1 MPAAHSYLS
10 GMTLWLKLIPAIGAL
25 ALVTALLILS
35 AHSELY
41 A

>member
-1 MPAAHSYLS
+1 
-10 GMTLWLKLIPAIGAL
+10 MTLWLKLIPAIGAL
-25 ALVTALLILS
+25 ALAVALLVLS

>member
-1 MPAAHSYLS
+1 
-10 GMTLWLKLIPAIGAL
+10 MTLWLKLIPAIGAL
-25 ALVTALLILS
+25 ALTAALLILS